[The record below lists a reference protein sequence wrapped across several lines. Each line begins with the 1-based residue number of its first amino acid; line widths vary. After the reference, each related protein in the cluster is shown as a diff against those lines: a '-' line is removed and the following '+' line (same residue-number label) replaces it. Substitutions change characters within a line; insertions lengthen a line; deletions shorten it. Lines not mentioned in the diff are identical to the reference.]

1 MKISDIEEIYN
12 YICNNYEYGKMIVYS
27 KERTLHDLQ
36 YHTLYWA
43 YVRNKYN
50 RKVSKI
56 SSEFYDLTQ
65 SSKILQN
72 KKKLFVINTSTRSY
86 SNAIFNIEKMM
97 LEKLF
102 PIKTKYELDVKNENL
117 LVDSQKI
124 IDSII
129 YSIIKELYNIID
141 SNSKK
146 YLTEIKI
153 TKPKKKYEEYK
164 KILQEEIIFLK
175 NQCFWQEITNIFLVS
190 FFVLMIVYRY
200 FTKKIRI
207 KI

>member
-1 MKISDIEEIYN
+1 
-12 YICNNYEYGKMIVYS
+12 
-27 KERTLHDLQ
+27 
-36 YHTLYWA
+36 
-43 YVRNKYN
+43 
-50 RKVSKI
+50 
-56 SSEFYDLTQ
+56 
-65 SSKILQN
+65 
-72 KKKLFVINTSTRSY
+72 
-86 SNAIFNIEKMM
+86 M

-200 FTKKIRI
+200 FTKKN
-207 KI
+207 